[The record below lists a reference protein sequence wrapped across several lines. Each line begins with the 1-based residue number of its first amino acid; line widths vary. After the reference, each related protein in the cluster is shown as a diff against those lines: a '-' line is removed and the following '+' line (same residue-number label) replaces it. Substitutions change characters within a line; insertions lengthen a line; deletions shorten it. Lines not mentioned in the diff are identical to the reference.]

1 MAVEHY
7 YRCVTW
13 CRALITA
20 LISDVRH
27 RTEWKCGKGK
37 AMPKYL
43 FEANY
48 VGDGIKG
55 LMQEGG
61 TKRREALKE
70 ALSSVGGSLES
81 FYYAFGYYDV
91 LGVFEAPDDASA
103 AALSLL
109 INSTGN
115 VNVRLKPLLTVEDL
129 DEAAKK
135 TPSYRAP
142 GQ

>member
-1 MAVEHY
+1 M
-7 YRCVTW
+7 T
-13 CRALITA
+13 
-20 LISDVRH
+20 
-27 RTEWKCGKGK
+27 
-37 AMPKYL
+37 MPKYM
-43 FEANY
+43 FEGTY
-48 VGDGIKG
+48 VGDGVKG

-61 TKRREALKE
+61 TKRRDAFKE
-70 ALSSVGGSLES
+70 ALSSVGATLES

-109 INSTGN
+109 INSTGS
-115 VNVRLKPLLTVEDL
+115 VNVRLKPLLSVEDV
-129 DEAAKK
+129 DEAVKK

>member
-1 MAVEHY
+1 M
-7 YRCVTW
+7 
-13 CRALITA
+13 
-20 LISDVRH
+20 
-27 RTEWKCGKGK
+27 
-37 AMPKYL
+37 
-43 FEANY
+43 
-48 VGDGIKG
+48 
-55 LMQEGG
+55 
-61 TKRREALKE
+61 
-70 ALSSVGGSLES
+70 
-81 FYYAFGYYDV
+81 
-91 LGVFEAPDDASA
+91 FEAPDDASA

>member
-1 MAVEHY
+1 
-7 YRCVTW
+7 
-13 CRALITA
+13 
-20 LISDVRH
+20 
-27 RTEWKCGKGK
+27 
-37 AMPKYL
+37 MPKYM
-43 FEANY
+43 FEATY

-61 TKRREALKE
+61 TKRREALTE
-70 ALSSVGGSLES
+70 ALQSVGGTLES

-91 LGVFEAPDDASA
+91 LGVFEVPDDSSA

-109 INSTGN
+109 INASGN

-129 DEAAKK
+129 DEAARK

-142 GQ
+142 GR